1 MKFSCS
7 QQNLA
12 KALNIVSK
20 AVTARTTIPI
30 LKGILLKV
38 NENGELT
45 MAASD
50 LDLSIEKKLE
60 VENFEAGETVVQAK
74 LFADIIRKLPNSL
87 VSVELNQG
95 NIIIKCAS
103 SEFNII
109 GLPSDEFPNIN
120 IEIEPK
126 ERIAFDRETLKD
138 MIRKTSFA
146 ASIDESRGVIT
157 GVLIEMKEKKLNM
170 VALDGFRMAVARENI
185 INAKEQNIIIPAKI
199 LNEISKIITE
209 NEGDMQDID
218 LYINEKRAVFI
229 IEDTKVVL
237 RLLEGEFVDYANIL
251 PKDSKCRVVVNRGDL
266 LESIERASLLAKV
279 GKNNLIKLDI
289 KSSSME
295 VTSKSEE
302 GNVKEEVIISK
313 EGDDLTIGFNSKY
326 MIDALKAIED
336 EKFRSVKT
344 PRNFFVRFPTFC
356 SAPSY
361 GWIDGQESGVS
372 GDAVPPPIKRILN
385 FKRSK

>member
-279 GKNNLIKLDI
+279 GKNNLIKLEI

-336 EKFRSVKT
+336 ENIT
-344 PRNFFVRFPTFC
+344 MNFNTSISPCVLKPITGESYEYLVLPVRIT
-356 SAPSY
+356 
-361 GWIDGQESGVS
+361 
-372 GDAVPPPIKRILN
+372 N
-385 FKRSK
+385 N